1 MPSSRHPTHD
11 FPSVSANHK
20 AESEDVGPNAPKIS
34 QCLLSGLNRKVRLP
48 RTPIKAVTTSIPIHS
63 LRQDATSDAVTTYFE
78 QLARVPLLTR
88 EGEVNLAKRIE
99 DGERLTLAA
108 IVGSPVGAKELGA
121 LGRALRGRKLRLRE
135 VTRAT
140 VDEEGGEDEDG
151 TIHTIAEALEKA
163 STLVKGRR
171 TPSSYREEIVESL
184 LSVRLTRRARDRV
197 TGKLHSARK
206 EASTTQRRALDA
218 TLSAIR
224 KGETQSE
231 LAKADLIAAN
241 LRLVVSIA
249 KRYRNRGLHLLDL
262 VQEGNLGL
270 MRAVDK
276 FEYKRGYKF
285 STYASWWIRQS
296 VSRAISDQ
304 ARTIRIPVHMV
315 ETHNKLSR
323 TLRDMVQEGGEEPT
337 PEQVA
342 VRMNVPVEKIRTLL
356 EATRDPVSLDS
367 PVGEEGGAT
376 IGDFVEDV
384 SFQAPDEAVGDKEL
398 SQETR
403 ELLKLLTPRE
413 EQVLRMRFGIDAPGD
428 QTLEDVGKSFELTR
442 ERIRQIE
449 TKALRKLRLPSF
461 HRKLKIHIER

>member
-1 MPSSRHPTHD
+1 
-11 FPSVSANHK
+11 
-20 AESEDVGPNAPKIS
+20 
-34 QCLLSGLNRKVRLP
+34 
-48 RTPIKAVTTSIPIHS
+48 VTTPLTLPP
-63 LRQDATSDAVTTYFE
+63 LREDSPSDAVTTYFE

-88 EGEVNLAKRIE
+88 EGEVDLAKRIE
-99 DGERLTLAA
+99 DGERQALRA
-108 IVGSPVGAKELGA
+108 IVASTVGARELGV
-121 LGRALRGRKLRLRE
+121 LGRLLRDRKLRLRD

-140 VDEEGGEDEDG
+140 VDDDTADEEDG
-151 TIHTIAEALEKA
+151 AVRSIAESLERA
-163 STLVKGRR
+163 ATAARARR
-171 TPSSYREEIVESL
+171 VTVRIREELVEALLEVRFARRALDRIVVKL
-184 LSVRLTRRARDRV
+184 RRARD
-197 TGKLHSARK
+197 GAPIAR
-206 EASTTQRRALDA
+206 RRAVDA
-218 TLSAIR
+218 TLQAIR
-224 KGETQSE
+224 SGEAVSE
-231 LAKADLIAAN
+231 RAKADLIAAN

-262 VQEGNLGL
+262 IQEGNLGL

-315 ETHNKLSR
+315 ETHNKLSK

-342 VRMNVPVEKIRTLL
+342 VRMNVPVEKIRLLL

-367 PVGEEGGAT
+367 PVGEDGGAT
-376 IGDFVEDV
+376 VGDFVEDP
-384 SFQAPDEAVGDKEL
+384 SFPAPDEAVGDKEL
-398 SQETR
+398 SRETR

-413 EQVLRMRFGIDAPGD
+413 EQVLRMRFGIDAAGD

-461 HRKLKIHIER
+461 HRKLKSHIER

>member
-1 MPSSRHPTHD
+1 MTTPLPLQAVRPS
-11 FPSVSANHK
+11 
-20 AESEDVGPNAPKIS
+20 APGDS
-34 QCLLSGLNRKVRLP
+34 S
-48 RTPIKAVTTSIPIHS
+48 
-63 LRQDATSDAVTTYFE
+63 SDAVTTYFE

-88 EGEVNLAKRIE
+88 EGEVELAKRIE
-99 DGERLTLAA
+99 EGERHALRA
-108 IVGSPVGAKELGA
+108 IVASSVGARELGA
-121 LGRALRGRKLRLRE
+121 LGKALRDKKLRLRD

-140 VDEEGGEDEDG
+140 VDDESGDDEDSAG
-151 TIHTIAEALEKA
+151 RAIGEALERAAAVARAGRASVRTRDELVEALLEVRLARRAFDRVIAKLRIA
-163 STLVKGRR
+163 RDGAPLPRRRQVDSTL
-171 TPSSYREEIVESL
+171 
-184 LSVRLTRRARDRV
+184 A
-197 TGKLHSARK
+197 
-206 EASTTQRRALDA
+206 
-218 TLSAIR
+218 AIR
-224 KGETQSE
+224 AGDAKAER
-231 LAKADLIAAN
+231 AKADLIAAN

-262 VQEGNLGL
+262 IQEGNLGL

-315 ETHNKLSR
+315 ETHNKLSK
-323 TLRDMVQEGGEEPT
+323 TLRDMVQEGGDEPT
-337 PEQVA
+337 PEQIA
-342 VRMNVPVEKIRTLL
+342 ARMNVPVEKIRMLL

-367 PVGEEGGAT
+367 PVGEDGGAT
-376 IGDFVEDV
+376 VGDFVEDL
-384 SFQAPDEAVGDKEL
+384 SFPPPDDAVGDKEL
-398 SQETR
+398 SRETR

-413 EQVLRMRFGIDAPGD
+413 EQVLRMRFGIDSPGD

-461 HRKLKIHIER
+461 HRKLKVHIER

>member
-1 MPSSRHPTHD
+1 VLRLRSPS
-11 FPSVSANHK
+11 
-20 AESEDVGPNAPKIS
+20 AEQVELFGLNKRFRV
-34 QCLLSGLNRKVRLP
+34 GLNRSVALP
-48 RTPIKAVTTSIPIHS
+48 RTPPKAVTTSIPLQP
-63 LRQDATSDAVTTYFE
+63 LRQDSPSDAVTTYFE

-88 EGEVNLAKRIE
+88 EGEVDLAKRIE
-99 DGERLTLAA
+99 DGERRALCA
-108 IVGSPVGAKELGA
+108 IVASPVAARELA
-121 LGRALRGRKLRLRE
+121 VLGRGLRARKLRLRDI
-135 VTRAT
+135 TRAT
-140 VDEEGGEDEDG
+140 VDDDGGDDEDS
-151 TIHTIAEALEKA
+151 TVRAIAEALERA
-163 STLVKGRR
+163 GALARGRR
-171 TPSSYREEIVESL
+171 VAARTRDELVEL
-184 LSVRLTRRARDRV
+184 LLEVRLTRRALDRV
-197 TGKLHSARK
+197 TAKVRASREGVPIAR
-206 EASTTQRRALDA
+206 RRAVDA

-224 KGETQSE
+224 AGEARSE
-231 LAKADLIAAN
+231 RAKADLIAAN

-262 VQEGNLGL
+262 IQEGNLGL

-315 ETHNKLSR
+315 ETHNKLSK

-337 PEQVA
+337 PEQIS
-342 VRMNVPVEKIRTLL
+342 VRMNVPVEKIRMLL

-367 PVGEEGGAT
+367 PVGDEGGAT
-376 IGDFVEDV
+376 IGDFVEDL
-384 SFQAPDEAVGDKEL
+384 SFPAPDDAVGDKEL
-398 SQETR
+398 SEETR

-461 HRKLKIHIER
+461 HRKLKVHIER

>member
-1 MPSSRHPTHD
+1 M
-11 FPSVSANHK
+11 
-20 AESEDVGPNAPKIS
+20 
-34 QCLLSGLNRKVRLP
+34 
-48 RTPIKAVTTSIPIHS
+48 
-63 LRQDATSDAVTTYFE
+63 
-78 QLARVPLLTR
+78 
-88 EGEVNLAKRIE
+88 RIE
-99 DGERLTLAA
+99 DGERQGLSALVA
-108 IVGSPVGAKELGA
+108 SPVGARELGA
-121 LGRALRGRKLRLRE
+121 LGRSLRNKKLRLRD

-140 VDEEGGEDEDG
+140 VDDDADDEDG
-151 TIHTIAEALEKA
+151 KVVSIADALERAGVAARGRRVAAKTRE
-163 STLVKGRR
+163 TLVE
-171 TPSSYREEIVESL
+171 TL
-184 LSVRLTRRARDRV
+184 LDVRLTKRAVDRV
-197 TGKLHSARK
+197 VSKLRSAR
-206 EASTTQRRALDA
+206 EGATVADRRALDV

-224 KGETQSE
+224 RGEARSE
-231 LAKADLIAAN
+231 RAKADLIAAN

-315 ETHNKLSR
+315 ETHNKLSK
-323 TLRDMVQEGGEEPT
+323 TLRDMVQEAGEEPT
-337 PEQVA
+337 PEQISA
-342 VRMNVPVEKIRTLL
+342 RMNVPVEKIRTLL
-356 EATRDPVSLDS
+356 EATRDPVSLDA
-367 PVGEEGGAT
+367 PVGDEGGAT
-376 IGDFVEDV
+376 IGDFVEDL
-384 SFQAPDEAVGDKEL
+384 SFPAPDDAVGDKEL
-398 SQETR
+398 SQEAR
-403 ELLKLLTPRE
+403 DLLKLLTPRE

-461 HRKLKIHIER
+461 HRKLKVHIER

>member
-1 MPSSRHPTHD
+1 VNTSPIQPVRTDSPT
-11 FPSVSANHK
+11 
-20 AESEDVGPNAPKIS
+20 
-34 QCLLSGLNRKVRLP
+34 
-48 RTPIKAVTTSIPIHS
+48 
-63 LRQDATSDAVTTYFE
+63 DAVTTYFE

-88 EGEVNLAKRIE
+88 EGEVELARRIE
-99 DGERLTLAA
+99 DGERRVLRA
-108 IVGSPVGAKELGA
+108 IVGSPIGARELSVVGRL
-121 LGRALRGRKLRLRE
+121 LRDKKLRLRD

-140 VDEEGGEDEDG
+140 IDDEGDDEDRAVG
-151 TIHTIAEALEKA
+151 AIAEALERAGILAGSRKVSA
-163 STLVKGRR
+163 KTRD
-171 TPSSYREEIVESL
+171 EIVEAL
-184 LSVRLTRRARDRV
+184 LGVRLTKRAVDRV
-197 TGKLHSARK
+197 VARLRAARATVK
-206 EASTTQRRALDA
+206 ATPRRALDA
-218 TLSAIR
+218 TLAAIR
-224 KGETQSE
+224 TAEVAADQ
-231 LAKADLIAAN
+231 AKSSLIAAN

-315 ETHNKLSR
+315 ETHNKLSK

-337 PEQVA
+337 PEQLA
-342 VRMNVPVEKIRTLL
+342 ARMNVPVEKIRMLL

-367 PVGEEGGAT
+367 PVGDEGGAT
-376 IGDFVEDV
+376 VGDFVEDL
-384 SFQAPDEAVGDKEL
+384 SFAAPDEALGDTEL
-398 SQETR
+398 SRETR
-403 ELLKLLTPRE
+403 ELLKLLSPRE
-413 EQVLRMRFGIDAPGD
+413 EQVLRMRFGIDSPGD
-428 QTLEDVGKSFELTR
+428 QTLEEVGKSFELTR

-461 HRKLKIHIER
+461 HRKLKAHIDR

>member
-1 MPSSRHPTHD
+1 VTIPLSLPPLR
-11 FPSVSANHK
+11 
-20 AESEDVGPNAPKIS
+20 EDS
-34 QCLLSGLNRKVRLP
+34 
-48 RTPIKAVTTSIPIHS
+48 H
-63 LRQDATSDAVTTYFE
+63 SDAVTTYFE
-78 QLARVPLLTR
+78 QLARVPLHTR
-88 EGEVNLAKRIE
+88 EGEVELAKRIE
-99 DGERLTLAA
+99 DGERQALHA
-108 IVGSPVGAKELGA
+108 IVQSTVGARELA
-121 LGRALRGRKLRLRE
+121 VLGRALRDRKLRLRD

-140 VDEEGGEDEDG
+140 VDDESSVEEDG
-151 TIHTIAEALEKA
+151 TVRLIADALERAASAARARRVTVRMRHDLVEALLDVRFSRRA
-163 STLVKGRR
+163 LDRVVVK
-171 TPSSYREEIVESL
+171 L
-184 LSVRLTRRARDRV
+184 RRARDGTPV
-197 TGKLHSARK
+197 AR
-206 EASTTQRRALDA
+206 RRAIDA
-218 TLSAIR
+218 TLAMIR
-224 KGETQSE
+224 AGEAQSE
-231 LAKADLIAAN
+231 RAKAHLIAAN

-262 VQEGNLGL
+262 IQEGNLGL

-315 ETHNKLSR
+315 ETHNKLSK

-342 VRMNVPVEKIRTLL
+342 ARMNVPVEKIRLLL

-367 PVGEEGGAT
+367 PVGEDGGAT
-376 IGDFVEDV
+376 VGDFVEDP
-384 SFQAPDEAVGDKEL
+384 SFPAPDDAVGDKEL
-398 SQETR
+398 SR
-403 ELLKLLTPRE
+403 EARDLLKLLTPRE

-461 HRKLKIHIER
+461 HRKLKAHIER

>member
-1 MPSSRHPTHD
+1 
-11 FPSVSANHK
+11 
-20 AESEDVGPNAPKIS
+20 
-34 QCLLSGLNRKVRLP
+34 
-48 RTPIKAVTTSIPIHS
+48 VTTPLPLQSIRPS
-63 LRQDATSDAVTTYFE
+63 APGDSSSDAVTTYFE

-88 EGEVNLAKRIE
+88 EGEVELAKRIE
-99 DGERLTLAA
+99 EGERHALRA
-108 IVGSPVGAKELGA
+108 IVASSVGARELGA
-121 LGRALRGRKLRLRE
+121 LGKALRDKKVRLRD

-140 VDEEGGEDEDG
+140 VDDETGDDEDSAG
-151 TIHTIAEALEKA
+151 RAIGEALERAAAVARSGRASVRTRDELVEALLEVRLARRAFDRVIAKLRIA
-163 STLVKGRR
+163 RDGAPLPRRRAVDSTL
-171 TPSSYREEIVESL
+171 
-184 LSVRLTRRARDRV
+184 A
-197 TGKLHSARK
+197 
-206 EASTTQRRALDA
+206 
-218 TLSAIR
+218 AIR
-224 KGETQSE
+224 TGDAKAER
-231 LAKADLIAAN
+231 AKADLIAAN

-262 VQEGNLGL
+262 IQEGNLGL

-315 ETHNKLSR
+315 ETHNKLSK
-323 TLRDMVQEGGEEPT
+323 TLRDMVQEGGDEPT
-337 PEQVA
+337 PEQIA
-342 VRMNVPVEKIRTLL
+342 ARMNVPVEKIRMLL

-367 PVGEEGGAT
+367 PVGEDGGAT
-376 IGDFVEDV
+376 VGDFVEDL
-384 SFQAPDEAVGDKEL
+384 SFPPPDDAVGDKEL
-398 SQETR
+398 SRETR

-413 EQVLRMRFGIDAPGD
+413 EQVLRMRFGIDSPGD

-461 HRKLKIHIER
+461 HRKLKVHIER

>member
-1 MPSSRHPTHD
+1 MNTSPIQP
-11 FPSVSANHK
+11 
-20 AESEDVGPNAPKIS
+20 
-34 QCLLSGLNRKVRLP
+34 VRSDSP
-48 RTPIKAVTTSIPIHS
+48 
-63 LRQDATSDAVTTYFE
+63 SDAVTTYFE

-88 EGEVNLAKRIE
+88 EGEVELARRIE
-99 DGERLTLAA
+99 DGERRVLRA
-108 IVGSPVGAKELGA
+108 IVGSPVGARELSVI
-121 LGRALRGRKLRLRE
+121 GRLLRDKKLRLRD

-140 VDEEGGEDEDG
+140 VDDEGDDEDRAVNA
-151 TIHTIAEALEKA
+151 IAEALERAGILAGSRKVSA
-163 STLVKGRR
+163 KTRD
-171 TPSSYREEIVESL
+171 EIVEAL
-184 LSVRLTRRARDRV
+184 LGVRLTKRAVDRV
-197 TGKLHSARK
+197 VARLRSARAEGK
-206 EASTTQRRALDA
+206 STVKAPPRRALDA
-218 TLSAIR
+218 TLAAIR
-224 KGETQSE
+224 TAEAASE
-231 LAKADLIAAN
+231 QAKSGLIAAN

-315 ETHNKLSR
+315 ETHNKLSK

-337 PEQVA
+337 PEQLA
-342 VRMNVPVEKIRTLL
+342 ARMNVPVEKIRMLL

-376 IGDFVEDV
+376 VGDFVEDL
-384 SFQAPDEAVGDKEL
+384 SFAAPDEALGDTEL
-398 SQETR
+398 SRETR
-403 ELLKLLTPRE
+403 ELLKLLSPRE
-413 EQVLRMRFGIDAPGD
+413 EQVLRMRFGIDSPGD
-428 QTLEDVGKSFELTR
+428 QTLEEVGKSFELTR

-461 HRKLKIHIER
+461 HRKLKAHIDR

>member
-1 MPSSRHPTHD
+1 METFEAHDAFRRRTKSIHSIAPYYSPT
-11 FPSVSANHK
+11 A
-20 AESEDVGPNAPKIS
+20 
-34 QCLLSGLNRKVRLP
+34 L
-48 RTPIKAVTTSIPIHS
+48 VTTSIPLQS
-63 LRQDATSDAVTTYFE
+63 VRQDSPSDAVTTYFE

-88 EGEVNLAKRIE
+88 EGEVDLAKRIE
-99 DGERLTLAA
+99 DGERQALGA
-108 IVGSPVGAKELGA
+108 IARSPVGARELGV
-121 LGRALRGRKLRLRE
+121 LGRALRDRKLRLRDI
-135 VTRAT
+135 TRAT
-140 VDEEGGEDEDG
+140 VDDDGGDDEDG
-151 TIHTIAEALEKA
+151 SVHAIGEALERAGALARSRRIAA
-163 STLVKGRR
+163 STRDELV
-171 TPSSYREEIVESL
+171 EAL
-184 LSVRLTRRARDRV
+184 LEVRLTRRVFDRIV
-197 TGKLHSARK
+197 AKLR
-206 EASTTQRRALDA
+206 STREDAPITRRRALDA
-218 TLSAIR
+218 TLGAIR
-224 KGETQSE
+224 SGEAKSE
-231 LAKADLIAAN
+231 RAKAALIAAN

-262 VQEGNLGL
+262 IQEGNLGL

-315 ETHNKLSR
+315 ETHNKLSK

-342 VRMNVPVEKIRTLL
+342 ARMNVPVEKIRMLL

-367 PVGEEGGAT
+367 PVGEDGGAT
-376 IGDFVEDV
+376 IGDFVEDL
-384 SFQAPDEAVGDKEL
+384 SFRAPDDAVGDKEL
-398 SQETR
+398 SHETR

-413 EQVLRMRFGIDAPGD
+413 EQVLRMRFGIDSPGD
-428 QTLEDVGKSFELTR
+428 QTLEDVGKNFELTR

-461 HRKLKIHIER
+461 HRKLKVHIER

>member
-1 MPSSRHPTHD
+1 VNSLPIQIHP
-11 FPSVSANHK
+11 
-20 AESEDVGPNAPKIS
+20 
-34 QCLLSGLNRKVRLP
+34 VR
-48 RTPIKAVTTSIPIHS
+48 TDTS
-63 LRQDATSDAVTTYFE
+63 SDAVTTYFE

-88 EGEVNLAKRIE
+88 EGEVELARRIE
-99 DGERLTLAA
+99 DGERRVLRA
-108 IVGSPVGAKELGA
+108 IVGSPVGARELA
-121 LGRALRGRKLRLRE
+121 VIGRLLETKKLRLRD

-140 VDEEGGEDEDG
+140 VDDEGDDEDRAVRA
-151 TIHTIAEALEKA
+151 IADALERA
-163 STLVKGRR
+163 GILAGSRR
-171 TPSSYREEIVESL
+171 VSAKTREEIVEAL
-184 LSVRLTRRARDRV
+184 LGVRLTKRAVDRV
-197 TGKLHSARK
+197 VARLRTAHSEVKA
-206 EASTTQRRALDA
+206 TPRRALEA

-224 KGETQSE
+224 TAEAAADQ
-231 LAKADLIAAN
+231 AKSSLIAAN

-315 ETHNKLSR
+315 ETHNKLSK

-337 PEQVA
+337 PEQLA
-342 VRMNVPVEKIRTLL
+342 ARMNVPVEKIRMLL
-356 EATRDPVSLDS
+356 ESTRDPVSLDA

-376 IGDFVEDV
+376 VGDFVEDL
-384 SFQAPDEAVGDKEL
+384 SFAAPDEALGDTEL
-398 SQETR
+398 SRETR
-403 ELLKLLTPRE
+403 ELLKLLSPRE
-413 EQVLRMRFGIDAPGD
+413 EQVLRMRFGIDSPGD
-428 QTLEDVGKSFELTR
+428 QTLEEVGKSFELTR

-461 HRKLKIHIER
+461 HRKLRAHIDR

>member
-1 MPSSRHPTHD
+1 MS
-11 FPSVSANHK
+11 N
-20 AESEDVGPNAPKIS
+20 
-34 QCLLSGLNRKVRLP
+34 
-48 RTPIKAVTTSIPIHS
+48 SIPIQIPS
-63 LRQDATSDAVTTYFE
+63 ARSDSPSDAVTTYFE

-88 EGEVNLAKRIE
+88 EGEVDLAKRIE
-99 DGERLTLAA
+99 DGERHALIA
-108 IVGSPVGAKELGA
+108 IVGSPVGARELGV
-121 LGRALRGRKLRLRE
+121 LGRLLRDRKLRLRD

-140 VDEEGGEDEDG
+140 VEDDGSDDEAG
-151 TIHTIAEALEKA
+151 TVAAIAEVLESA
-163 STLVKGRR
+163 GVAARGRR
-171 TPSSYREEIVESL
+171 LAAKTRDDIVEAL
-184 LSVRLTRRARDRV
+184 LEVRLTRRAFDRIAS
-197 TGKLHSARK
+197 KLRGSREGLAVARK
-206 EASTTQRRALDA
+206 RPIDA
-218 TLSAIR
+218 TLAAIR
-224 KGETQSE
+224 AGEAKAE
-231 LAKADLIAAN
+231 RAKADLIAAN

-262 VQEGNLGL
+262 IQEGNLGL

-315 ETHNKLSR
+315 ETHNKLSK

-337 PEQVA
+337 PEQIA
-342 VRMNVPVEKIRTLL
+342 ARMNVPVEKIRMLL

-367 PVGEEGGAT
+367 PVGEDGGAT
-376 IGDFVEDV
+376 IGDFVEDF
-384 SFQAPDEAVGDKEL
+384 SFPSPDDAVGDKEL
-398 SQETR
+398 SHETR

-461 HRKLKIHIER
+461 HRKLKVHIER

>member
-1 MPSSRHPTHD
+1 
-11 FPSVSANHK
+11 
-20 AESEDVGPNAPKIS
+20 
-34 QCLLSGLNRKVRLP
+34 
-48 RTPIKAVTTSIPIHS
+48 
-63 LRQDATSDAVTTYFE
+63 
-78 QLARVPLLTR
+78 VPLLTR
-88 EGEVNLAKRIE
+88 EGEVDLAKRIE
-99 DGERLTLAA
+99 DGERQALCA
-108 IVGSPVGAKELGA
+108 IVGSPIGARELSV
-121 LGRALRGRKLRLRE
+121 LGRALRDRKARLRE

-140 VDEEGGEDEDG
+140 IEDDGGDEEDG
-151 TIHTIAEALEKA
+151 TVRAIAETLERAGSVARTRRVSAKVRDDVVEALLE
-163 STLVKGRR
+163 
-171 TPSSYREEIVESL
+171 
-184 LSVRLTRRARDRV
+184 VRLTRRAFDRIAARIRAGRDGLPV
-197 TGKLHSARK
+197 TRK
-206 EASTTQRRALDA
+206 RALDA
-218 TLSAIR
+218 TLGAIR
-224 KGETQSE
+224 SGEAKAE
-231 LAKADLIAAN
+231 RAKADLIAAN

-262 VQEGNLGL
+262 IQEGNLGL

-315 ETHNKLSR
+315 ETHNKLSK

-337 PEQVA
+337 PEQIA
-342 VRMNVPVEKIRTLL
+342 ARMNVPVEKIRMLL

-367 PVGEEGGAT
+367 PVGEDGGAT
-376 IGDFVEDV
+376 IGDFVEDL
-384 SFQAPDEAVGDKEL
+384 SFPAPDDAVGDKEL
-398 SQETR
+398 SHETR

-461 HRKLKIHIER
+461 HRKLKVHIER

>member
-1 MPSSRHPTHD
+1 VTPPLPLQTVRSPAPGDSS
-11 FPSVSANHK
+11 
-20 AESEDVGPNAPKIS
+20 
-34 QCLLSGLNRKVRLP
+34 
-48 RTPIKAVTTSIPIHS
+48 
-63 LRQDATSDAVTTYFE
+63 SDAVTTYFE

-88 EGEVNLAKRIE
+88 EGEVELAKRIE
-99 DGERLTLAA
+99 EGERHALRA
-108 IVGSPVGAKELGA
+108 IVASSVGARELGI
-121 LGRALRGRKLRLRE
+121 LGRALRDRKVRLRD

-140 VDEEGGEDEDG
+140 VDDESGDDEDSAG
-151 TIHTIAEALEKA
+151 RAIGEALERAASIARAGRAGARTRDELAEALLE
-163 STLVKGRR
+163 
-171 TPSSYREEIVESL
+171 
-184 LSVRLTRRARDRV
+184 VRLARRAFDRV
-197 TGKLHSARK
+197 IAKLRAARDG
-206 EASTTQRRALDA
+206 APLPRRRAVDA
-218 TLSAIR
+218 TLTAIR
-224 KGETQSE
+224 TGEAKAE
-231 LAKADLIAAN
+231 RAKADLIAAN

-262 VQEGNLGL
+262 IQEGNLGL

-315 ETHNKLSR
+315 ETHNKLSK
-323 TLRDMVQEGGEEPT
+323 TLRDMVQEGGDEPT
-337 PEQVA
+337 PEQIA
-342 VRMNVPVEKIRTLL
+342 ARMNVPVEKIRMLL

-367 PVGEEGGAT
+367 PVGEDGGAT
-376 IGDFVEDV
+376 VGDFVEDL
-384 SFQAPDEAVGDKEL
+384 SFPPPDDAVGDKEL
-398 SQETR
+398 SRETR

-413 EQVLRMRFGIDAPGD
+413 EQVLRMRFGIDSPGD

-461 HRKLKIHIER
+461 HRKLKVHIER